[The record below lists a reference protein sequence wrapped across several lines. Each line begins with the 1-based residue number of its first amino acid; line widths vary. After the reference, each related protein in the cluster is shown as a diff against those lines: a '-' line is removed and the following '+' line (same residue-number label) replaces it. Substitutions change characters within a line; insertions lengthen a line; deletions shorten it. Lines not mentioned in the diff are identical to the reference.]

1 MIKDP
6 PLLTVRRNFPRPSEA
21 ALRALRSVP
30 TGFIVDCMNG
40 RGALDYRIKPLDSDN
55 SKFVAPIVTCHPGPG
70 DNLAVFAALEIAQRG
85 DAIFIATDTFTKTAV
100 AGDNMMAMGRNRGI
114 TGFVTDGLMRDIDG
128 ILPVGLPAFCR
139 GITPNSCTRNGP
151 GTAGMPVVMGGICV
165 DAGEIAVADQDVR
178 PRLRDPTPSA
188 RGRGKPL
195 SPDPLRF
202 GQYGGDT
209 RVARLGPHGAHRLIF
224 DDHQARLVERYL
236 WQPLGLHLFYGSVG

>member
-21 ALRALRSVP
+21 VLRALRSVP

-40 RGALDYRIKPLDSDN
+40 RGALDYCIKPLDPDN
-55 SKFVAPIVTCHPGPG
+55 CKFVAPVVTCHPGPG

-100 AGDNMMAMGRNRGI
+100 AGDNMMAMGRNRGVV
-114 TGFVTDGLMRDIDG
+114 GLVTDGLMRDIDG
-128 ILPVGLPAFCR
+128 ILPVGLPAFCQ

-165 DAGEIAVADQDVR
+165 DAGEIAVADQDGVVVIPHDQFDHVCATLPQVR
-178 PRLRDPTPSA
+178 EA
-188 RGRGKPL
+188 EENL
-195 SPDPLRF
+195 SR
-202 GQYGGDT
+202 QI
-209 RVARLGPHGAHRLIF
+209 RLGLDNMEGIRELLDSDRTEHI
-224 DDHQARLVERYL
+224 D
-236 WQPLGLHLFYGSVG
+236 

>member
-21 ALRALRSVP
+21 VLRALRSVP

-40 RGALDYRIKPLDSDN
+40 RGALDYLIKPLDSN
-55 SKFVAPIVTCHPGPG
+55 NCKFVAPVVTCHPGPG

-100 AGDNMMAMGRNRGI
+100 AGDNMMAMGRNRGVV
-114 TGFVTDGLMRDIDG
+114 GFVTDGLMRDIDG

-165 DAGEIAVADQDVR
+165 DG
-178 PRLRDPTPSA
+178 
-188 RGRGKPL
+188 
-195 SPDPLRF
+195 
-202 GQYGGDT
+202 
-209 RVARLGPHGAHRLIF
+209 
-224 DDHQARLVERYL
+224 
-236 WQPLGLHLFYGSVG
+236 W

>member
-21 ALRALRSVP
+21 VLRALRNVP

-55 SKFVAPIVTCHPGPG
+55 CKFVAPVVTCHPGPG

-100 AGDNMMAMGRNRGI
+100 AGDNMMAMGRNRGVS
-114 TGFVTDGLMRDIDG
+114 GFVTDGLMRDIDG
-128 ILPVGLPAFCR
+128 ILPVGLTAFCR

-165 DAGEIAVADQDVR
+165 DAGEIAVADQDGVVVIPHDQFDHVCATLPQVR
-178 PRLRDPTPSA
+178 EA
-188 RGRGKPL
+188 EENL
-195 SPDPLRF
+195 SR
-202 GQYGGDT
+202 QI
-209 RVARLGPHGAHRLIF
+209 RLGLDNMEGIRELLDSDRTEHI
-224 DDHQARLVERYL
+224 D
-236 WQPLGLHLFYGSVG
+236 

>member
-21 ALRALRSVP
+21 VLRALRSVP

-40 RGALDYRIKPLDSDN
+40 RGALDYRIKPLDPDN
-55 SKFVAPIVTCHPGPG
+55 CKFVAPIVTCHPGPG

-100 AGDNMMAMGRNRGI
+100 AGDNMMAMGRNRGVV
-114 TGFVTDGLMRDIDG
+114 GLVTDGLMRDIDG
-128 ILPVGLPAFCR
+128 ILPVGLPAFCQ

-165 DAGEIAVADQDVR
+165 DAGEIAVADQDGVVVIPHDQFDHVCATLPQVR
-178 PRLRDPTPSA
+178 EA
-188 RGRGKPL
+188 EENL
-195 SPDPLRF
+195 SR
-202 GQYGGDT
+202 QI
-209 RVARLGPHGAHRLIF
+209 RLGLDNMEGIRELLDSDRTEHV
-224 DDHQARLVERYL
+224 D
-236 WQPLGLHLFYGSVG
+236 

>member
-21 ALRALRSVP
+21 VLRALRNVP

-40 RGALDYRIKPLDSDN
+40 RGALDYRIKPLDPDN
-55 SKFVAPIVTCHPGPG
+55 CKFVAPVVTCHPGPG

-100 AGDNMMAMGRNRGI
+100 AGDNMMAMGRNRGVV
-114 TGFVTDGLMRDIDG
+114 GLVTDGLMRDIDG
-128 ILPVGLPAFCR
+128 ILPVGLPAFCQ

-165 DAGEIAVADQDVR
+165 DAGEIAVADQDGVVVIPHDQFDHVCATLPQVR
-178 PRLRDPTPSA
+178 EA
-188 RGRGKPL
+188 EENL
-195 SPDPLRF
+195 SR
-202 GQYGGDT
+202 QI
-209 RVARLGPHGAHRLIF
+209 RLGLDNMEGIRELLDSDRTEHV
-224 DDHQARLVERYL
+224 D
-236 WQPLGLHLFYGSVG
+236 

>member
-21 ALRALRSVP
+21 VLRALRNVP

-40 RGALDYRIKPLDSDN
+40 RGALDYLIKPLDPDN
-55 SKFVAPIVTCHPGPG
+55 CKFIAPVVTCHPGPG

-128 ILPVGLPAFCR
+128 ILPVGLPAFCQ

-165 DAGEIAVADQDVR
+165 DAGEIAVADQDGVVVIPHDQFDHVCATLPQVR
-178 PRLRDPTPSA
+178 EA
-188 RGRGKPL
+188 EENL
-195 SPDPLRF
+195 SR
-202 GQYGGDT
+202 QI
-209 RVARLGPHGAHRLIF
+209 RLGLDNMEGIRELLDSDRTEHI
-224 DDHQARLVERYL
+224 D
-236 WQPLGLHLFYGSVG
+236 